1 VSAEGI
7 LSPIR
12 LPRLPAQIEFIPDSA
27 GCFWLHRHQPLFFL
41 IARVLSELFDLTII
55 SGNETLTIFPAVAIG
70 TMWKAVGIDAWLA
83 GRKSSLEDARGTVTE
98 IIERVQKKG
107 DTALREL
114 SRHVELV
121 EIAVSDEERE
131 SAYDDVETKIV
142 ESLIEAHA
150 RIERFHELQ
159 KPRDLWLQEMEPG
172 IVLGVKTTAL
182 DRIGIYVPG
191 GRAPYP
197 SSALMCAVPAKVAG
211 VREICACSP
220 PPIHPMTLV
229 ALDIAG
235 ITEIYRSGG
244 AQAIAAMALGTE
256 TIKPVQ
262 KIVGPGNV
270 YVTLAKMMLREHVEI
285 DFPAGPSEIGIIA
298 DHTANPRIVAADVLA
313 QAEHDPNAAC
323 ILITTDKSLP
333 EKVGNEIAALLST
346 APRKEIIEKAL
357 INSGYTLVADMEEA
371 IAASDRV
378 APEHLSI
385 QVADPLSVVTRV
397 KNAGAIFVGKYSAV
411 ACGDYAV
418 GTNHVLPTAGF
429 AKMYS
434 GLDVSHF
441 CKTASVEMLDKNG
454 LEAIGDIVETIA
466 EAEGLHAHAQ
476 SVKIRRQC

>member
-1 VSAEGI
+1 
-7 LSPIR
+7 
-12 LPRLPAQIEFIPDSA
+12 
-27 GCFWLHRHQPLFFL
+27 
-41 IARVLSELFDLTII
+41 
-55 SGNETLTIFPAVAIG
+55 
-70 TMWKAVGIDAWLA
+70 MWKAVGIDAWLA
-83 GRKSSLEDARGTVTE
+83 GRKSSLEEARGTVTE
-98 IIERVQKKG
+98 IIDRVQKKG

-114 SRHVELV
+114 SRHVELK

-131 SAYDDVETKIV
+131 SAYDDVETQIV

-191 GRAPYP
+191 GRAAYP

-220 PPIHPMTLV
+220 PPINPMTLV

-235 ITEIYRSGG
+235 VTEIYRSGG

-256 TIKPVQ
+256 SIKPVQ

-298 DHTANPRIVAADVLA
+298 DNTAHPRIVASDILA

-323 ILITTDKSLP
+323 ILITTDKNLP
-333 EKVGNEIAALLST
+333 GKVGREIADLLTT

-357 INSGYTLVADMEEA
+357 NNSGYTVVADMEEA

-418 GTNHVLPTAGF
+418 GTNHVLPTAGY

-441 CKTASVEMLDKNG
+441 CKTASVEMIDRNG
-454 LEAIGDIVETIA
+454 LETIGDIVETIA

-476 SVKIRRQC
+476 SVKIRRQCQD

>member
-1 VSAEGI
+1 
-7 LSPIR
+7 
-12 LPRLPAQIEFIPDSA
+12 
-27 GCFWLHRHQPLFFL
+27 
-41 IARVLSELFDLTII
+41 
-55 SGNETLTIFPAVAIG
+55 
-70 TMWKAVGIDAWLA
+70 MWKAVGIDAWLA
-83 GRKSSLEDARGTVTE
+83 GRKSSLEDARVTVTE
-98 IIERVQKKG
+98 IIERVRKNG

-114 SRHVELV
+114 SRHYELK

-131 SAYDDVETKIV
+131 SAYDDVDTQIV

-182 DRIGIYVPG
+182 DRVGIYVPG

-197 SSALMCAVPAKVAG
+197 SSALMCSVPAKVAG
-211 VREICACSP
+211 VRQICACSP

-235 ITEIYRSGG
+235 VSEIYRSGG

-256 TIKPVQ
+256 TVKPVQ

-270 YVTLAKMMLREHVEI
+270 YVTLAKMMLRENVEI

-298 DHTANPRIVAADVLA
+298 DHTADPRIVASDMLA

-323 ILITTDKSLP
+323 ILITTDRNLP
-333 EKVGNEIAALLST
+333 VKVGHEITSLLTS

-357 INSGYTLVADMEEA
+357 NNSGYTIVADMDEA
-371 IAASDRV
+371 IAASDMV

-385 QVADPLSVVTRV
+385 QVEDPLSVVTRV

-418 GTNHVLPTAGF
+418 GTNHVLPTAGY

-434 GLDVSHF
+434 GLDVAHF
-441 CKTASVEMLDKNG
+441 CKTASVEILDKNG
-454 LEAIGDIVETIA
+454 LEAIGDIVETLA

-476 SVKIRRQC
+476 SVKLRRLC

>member
-1 VSAEGI
+1 MNGCQAAGIPGYVSNINRLLVI
-7 LSPIR
+7 LTS
-12 LPRLPAQIEFIPDSA
+12 
-27 GCFWLHRHQPLFFL
+27 G
-41 IARVLSELFDLTII
+41 I
-55 SGNETLTIFPAVAIG
+55 SGNDTLTIFTVVAIG

-83 GRKSSLEDARGTVTE
+83 GRKSSLEDARATVTN
-98 IIERVQKKG
+98 IIERVQRNG
-107 DTALREL
+107 DNALREL
-114 SRHVELV
+114 SRHYELK

-131 SAYDDVETKIV
+131 SAYNDVDTKIV

-159 KPRDLWLQEMEPG
+159 KPKDLWLQEMEPG
-172 IVLGVKTTAL
+172 IVLGIKTTAL

-220 PPIHPMTLV
+220 PPINPMTLV

-235 ITEIYRSGG
+235 VSEIYRSGG

-256 TIKPVQ
+256 TVKPVQ

-270 YVTLAKMMLREHVEI
+270 YVTLAKMMLRENVEI

-298 DHTANPRIVAADVLA
+298 DHTADPRIVASDILA

-323 ILITTDKSLP
+323 ILITTDKNLP
-333 EKVGNEIAALLST
+333 GKVGHEMAELLT
-346 APRKEIIEKAL
+346 RAPRKEIIEKAL
-357 INSGYTLVADMEEA
+357 NNSGYTIVADLDDA
-371 IAASDRV
+371 ITASDRV

-411 ACGDYAV
+411 ASGDYAV
-418 GTNHVLPTAGF
+418 GTNHVLPTAGY

-441 CKTASVEMLDKNG
+441 CKTASVEIIDENG
-454 LEAIGDIVETIA
+454 LEAIGDIVETLA
-466 EAEGLHAHAQ
+466 EAEGLFAHSQ

>member
-1 VSAEGI
+1 
-7 LSPIR
+7 
-12 LPRLPAQIEFIPDSA
+12 
-27 GCFWLHRHQPLFFL
+27 
-41 IARVLSELFDLTII
+41 
-55 SGNETLTIFPAVAIG
+55 
-70 TMWKAVGIDAWLA
+70 MWKAVGIDAWLA

-98 IIERVQKKG
+98 IIDRVQKNG
-107 DTALREL
+107 DAALREL
-114 SRHVELV
+114 SRHYDLK

-182 DRIGIYVPG
+182 NRIGIYVPG

-220 PPIHPMTLV
+220 PPINPMTLV

-235 ITEIYRSGG
+235 VTEIYRSGG

-270 YVTLAKMMLREHVEI
+270 YVTLAKMMLREKVEI

-323 ILITTDKSLP
+323 ILITTDKNLP
-333 EKVGNEIAALLST
+333 GKVGHEIAELLIR
-346 APRKEIIEKAL
+346 APRKEIIELAL
-357 INSGYTLVADMEEA
+357 KNSGYAIVADMEQA

-378 APEHLSI
+378 APEHLSL

-418 GTNHVLPTAGF
+418 GTNHVLPTAGYS
-429 AKMYS
+429 KMYS

-441 CKTASVEMLDKNG
+441 CKTASVEIIDKNG
-454 LEAIGDIVETIA
+454 LEAIGDIVETLA

>member
-1 VSAEGI
+1 
-7 LSPIR
+7 
-12 LPRLPAQIEFIPDSA
+12 
-27 GCFWLHRHQPLFFL
+27 
-41 IARVLSELFDLTII
+41 
-55 SGNETLTIFPAVAIG
+55 
-70 TMWKAVGIDAWLA
+70 MWKAVAIDAWLA

-98 IIERVQKKG
+98 IIDRVQKNG
-107 DTALREL
+107 DAALREL
-114 SRHVELV
+114 SRHYDLK
-121 EIAVSDEERE
+121 EIAVTDEERE

-220 PPIHPMTLV
+220 PPINPMTLV

-235 ITEIYRSGG
+235 VTEIYRSGG

-256 TIKPVQ
+256 TVKPVQ

-270 YVTLAKMMLREHVEI
+270 YVTLAKMMLREKVEI

-323 ILITTDKSLP
+323 ILITTDKNLP
-333 EKVGNEIAALLST
+333 GKVGHEIAELLIRE
-346 APRKEIIEKAL
+346 PRKEIIEQAL
-357 INSGYTLVADMEEA
+357 NNSGYTIVADMEEA
-371 IAASDRV
+371 IAVSDRV

-385 QVADPLSVVTRV
+385 QVADPLSVVIRV

-418 GTNHVLPTAGF
+418 GTNHVLPTAGYS
-429 AKMYS
+429 KMYS

-441 CKTASVEMLDKNG
+441 CKTASVEMIDKNG

>member
-1 VSAEGI
+1 
-7 LSPIR
+7 
-12 LPRLPAQIEFIPDSA
+12 
-27 GCFWLHRHQPLFFL
+27 
-41 IARVLSELFDLTII
+41 
-55 SGNETLTIFPAVAIG
+55 
-70 TMWKAVGIDAWLA
+70 MWKAVGIDAWLA
-83 GRKSSLEDARGTVTE
+83 GRKSSLEDARVTVTD
-98 IIERVQKKG
+98 IIERVRKNG

-114 SRHVELV
+114 SRHYELK

-131 SAYDDVETKIV
+131 SAYDDVDTKIV

-159 KPRDLWLQEMEPG
+159 KPRDLWFQEMEPG
-172 IVLGVKTTAL
+172 IVLGIKTTAL

-235 ITEIYRSGG
+235 VSEIYRSGG

-256 TIKPVQ
+256 TVRAVQ

-298 DHTANPRIVAADVLA
+298 DHTADPRIVASDILA

-323 ILITTDKSLP
+323 ILITTDKNLP
-333 EKVGNEIAALLST
+333 GKVGHEIAGLLAT

-357 INSGYTLVADMEEA
+357 NNSGYTIVKDMDEA
-371 IAASDRV
+371 IAASDTV

-418 GTNHVLPTAGF
+418 GTNHVLPTAGY

-441 CKTASVEMLDKNG
+441 CKTTSVEMIDKNG
-454 LEAIGDIVETIA
+454 LESIGDIVETLA

>member
-1 VSAEGI
+1 
-7 LSPIR
+7 
-12 LPRLPAQIEFIPDSA
+12 
-27 GCFWLHRHQPLFFL
+27 
-41 IARVLSELFDLTII
+41 
-55 SGNETLTIFPAVAIG
+55 
-70 TMWKAVGIDAWLA
+70 MWKAVGIDAWLA

-98 IIERVQKKG
+98 IIDRVQKNG

-114 SRHVELV
+114 SRHVELL

-220 PPIHPMTLV
+220 PPINPMTLV

-235 ITEIYRSGG
+235 VTEIYRSGG

-298 DHTANPRIVAADVLA
+298 DNTANPRIVAADVLA

-323 ILITTDKSLP
+323 ILITTDKNLP
-333 EKVGNEIAALLST
+333 GNVGKEIADLLIR

-357 INSGYTLVADMEEA
+357 NNSGFVIVADMEEA
-371 IAASDRV
+371 IAVSDRV

-418 GTNHVLPTAGF
+418 GTNHVLPTAGYS
-429 AKMYS
+429 KMYS

-441 CKTASVEMLDKNG
+441 CKTASVEIIDKNG

>member
-1 VSAEGI
+1 
-7 LSPIR
+7 
-12 LPRLPAQIEFIPDSA
+12 
-27 GCFWLHRHQPLFFL
+27 
-41 IARVLSELFDLTII
+41 
-55 SGNETLTIFPAVAIG
+55 
-70 TMWKAVGIDAWLA
+70 MWKAVGIDVWLA
-83 GRKSSLEDARGTVTE
+83 GRKSSLEDARVTVTE
-98 IIERVQKKG
+98 IIERVRKNG

-114 SRHVELV
+114 SRHYELK

-131 SAYDDVETKIV
+131 SAYDDVDTQIV

-182 DRIGIYVPG
+182 DRVGIYVPG

-197 SSALMCAVPAKVAG
+197 SSALMCSVPARVAG
-211 VREICACSP
+211 VRQICACSP

-235 ITEIYRSGG
+235 VSEIYRSGG

-256 TIKPVQ
+256 TVKPVQ

-270 YVTLAKMMLREHVEI
+270 YVTLAKMMLRENVEI

-298 DHTANPRIVAADVLA
+298 DHTADPRIVASDVLA

-323 ILITTDKSLP
+323 ILITTDRNLP
-333 EKVGNEIAALLST
+333 VKVGHEITHLLAS

-357 INSGYTLVADMEEA
+357 NNSGYTIVADMDEA
-371 IAASDRV
+371 IAASDIV

-385 QVADPLSVVTRV
+385 QVEDPLSVVTRV

-418 GTNHVLPTAGF
+418 GTNHVLPTAGYS
-429 AKMYS
+429 KMYS
-434 GLDVSHF
+434 GLDVAHF
-441 CKTASVEMLDKNG
+441 CKTASVEILDKNG
-454 LEAIGDIVETIA
+454 LESIGDIVETLA

-476 SVKIRRQC
+476 SVKLRRLC